1 MGTTQTLSL
10 EKWQRAAMSGNC
22 GPICP
27 ATMRPWFPSKVL
39 LTLCF
44 DMEEKACCYPNQD
57 NEIEEAYYEF
67 LTAGDRCKEELI
79 PAKRAL
85 RRIFCMACHHESG
98 KYVQNGTIK
107 ICKSLALKIAP
118 EKFDKCGVLAVN
130 ERGMPWFGDD
140 MVTPSATWGVGL
152 AGAFAL
158 LTAKGEGDPQQ
169 AKFAQL
175 DNTGTLE
182 VEQTRVGAFPPFIPD
197 DYEIEIVDNCL
208 LDKYNPFTGVTDECA
223 QTDPNV
229 TCYDFY
235 DDNGTGS
242 SVLASL
248 VIVF

>member
-1 MGTTQTLSL
+1 MG
-10 EKWQRAAMSGNC
+10 
-22 GPICP
+22 
-27 ATMRPWFPSKVL
+27 
-39 LTLCF
+39 
-44 DMEEKACCYPNQD
+44 EKACCYPNQD

-118 EKFDKCGVLAVN
+118 EKFDKCGVLSVN

-158 LTAKGEGDPQQ
+158 LTAQGDGDPQQ
-169 AKFAQL
+169 AQFKKL
-175 DNTGTLE
+175 KDSIE
-182 VEQTRVGAFPPFIPD
+182 VEKTRVGAFPPFIND
-197 DYEIEIVDNCL
+197 GYDIEIVDNCL
-208 LDKYNPFTGVTDECA
+208 MDKYNPFTGVTDECA
-223 QTDPNV
+223 QTDPLITQ
-229 TCYDFY
+229 TCYDMY
-235 DDNGTGS
+235 DSAGNS
-242 SVLASL
+242 ILASL
-248 VIVF
+248 GIVFVSLAFFL